1 MRPLYTARDLTTDA
15 YNYSSQ
21 EAIVVLTALRVE
33 NKIWGKNYCANR
45 AVQYMLRNALSLL
58 WGSDYTMYG
67 IGTSLLLSN
76 VLANLTDYKLYV
88 FITH

>member
-21 EAIVVLTALRVE
+21 EAIIVLTALSVE
-33 NKIWGKNYCANR
+33 NKIWGKKYCANR

-67 IGTSLLLSN
+67 IGTSSLLSSEQC
-76 VLANLTDYKLYV
+76 TCESY
-88 FITH
+88 